1 MRFRWLPRQVLSP
14 ADPPYRRRVSG
25 IPSSP
30 WALQYFPLKV
40 PQSAEE
46 FPRYRRLPL
55 ASTSSLRLACT
66 GQVYS
71 SFSVVKLPR
80 PTLELAK
87 YSIGRGRSFPTPVAG
102 DSCNGAEEK
111 KRKEKK
117 NGTRRQTEDRI
128 YTSGSR
134 IGIFPL
140 VFPAPAGGRP
150 RRRRHLN
157 EHRYHVLRDYFH

>member
-55 ASTSSLRLACT
+55 ASTSFLRLACT

-102 DSCNGAEEK
+102 DSCNGAEGEKKKK
-111 KRKEKK
+111 KRKKRTEH
-117 NGTRRQTEDRI
+117 GARQKTGFTLQGAELASSLLCFLRQ
-128 YTSGSR
+128 
-134 IGIFPL
+134 P
-140 VFPAPAGGRP
+140 GGAQD
-150 RRRRHLN
+150 
-157 EHRYHVLRDYFH
+157 VADI